1 METVIKV
8 EEKQLSALMKVLNL
22 KDEKRTGWE
31 LRNIQDPESV
41 ADHSW
46 STAFLTLIYAEK
58 EEVDRDK
65 ALRIALIHDLG
76 EAEIGDIAHRAVDA
90 EQEMEASEKSRL
102 ERETVEEISSNTDE
116 DIIDLWKE
124 YEERKTREAIFV
136 KDMDMIDMCLQ
147 ALKYERQKRYDPE
160 EDNENFQEYD
170 DLDEFFAT
178 TEPRLKTDTGKQLF
192 KQIREKYRKARNPNP
207 T

>member
-1 METVIKV
+1 MKIKS
-8 EEKQLSALMKVLNL
+8 LLTALNL

-58 EEVDRDK
+58 EEINRDK
-65 ALRIALIHDLG
+65 AIKLALIHDLG

-90 EQEMEASEKSRL
+90 QQEMEASEKSRL

-124 YEERKTREAIFV
+124 YEERKTKEAIFV

-147 ALKYERQKRYDPE
+147 ALKYERQERYDPE

>member
-1 METVIKV
+1 MKIKS
-8 EEKQLSALMKVLNL
+8 LLTALNL

-58 EEVDRDK
+58 EEINRDK
-65 ALRIALIHDLG
+65 AIKLALIHDLG

-90 EQEMEASEKSRL
+90 EQEIEASEKSRL
-102 ERETVEEISSNTDE
+102 ERETVEEISSNTEE

-124 YEERKTREAIFV
+124 YEERKTKEAIFV

-170 DLDEFFAT
+170 DPDEFFAT

>member
-147 ALKYERQKRYDPE
+147 ALKYESQERYDPE

>member
-1 METVIKV
+1 MKIKS
-8 EEKQLSALMKVLNL
+8 LLTALNL

-58 EEVDRDK
+58 EEINRDK
-65 ALRIALIHDLG
+65 AIKLALIHDLG

-90 EQEMEASEKSRL
+90 EQEIEASEKSRL
-102 ERETVEEISSNTDE
+102 ERETVEEISSNTEE

-124 YEERKTREAIFV
+124 YEERKTKEAIFV